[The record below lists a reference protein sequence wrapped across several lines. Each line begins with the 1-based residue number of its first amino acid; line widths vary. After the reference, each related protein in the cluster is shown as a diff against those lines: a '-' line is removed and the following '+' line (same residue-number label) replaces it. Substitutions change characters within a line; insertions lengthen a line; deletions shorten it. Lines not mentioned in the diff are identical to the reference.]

1 MSYNC
6 WVEIN
11 LDHIKH
17 NIRTVKSILTKKT
30 KILVVVKADGYG
42 HGAIEVSRIAVSC
55 GVDYLGVANCQE
67 AIVLRK
73 AKINIPILVLG
84 IIFPQDVPKIIKYN
98 LTPAIYRLKIAQN
111 LSRLAKKHGQNV
123 KIHVKIDSGM
133 GRMGILPEQAVNFL
147 KKLQKLPYI
156 ELEGIYT
163 HLATADEEDSNYTWE
178 QFKKFKIL
186 LKELEKENIYIPLK
200 HISNSAASVKF
211 PVMHLDM
218 VRVGIMTYGLY
229 PSSYCSQ
236 KINLKPAMYFK
247 TKILQ
252 IKNLPKGSGISYGKT
267 YITSKDT
274 KVAILPVGYNNGYSR
289 LLSNKGQV
297 IIKGR
302 KVPLVGRVCM
312 DLCMVDVSKIED
324 LKEEEEVI
332 LFGGSSHNSISV
344 DEIAKICYSIN
355 YEIVCQVGK
364 SVPRVYINSTSK

>member
-1 MSYNC
+1 MNYHC
-6 WVEIN
+6 WVEVN
-11 LDHIKH
+11 LDYIKH
-17 NIRTVKSILTKKT
+17 NISEVKSTLAKKS

-73 AKINIPILVLG
+73 AKINTPILVLG
-84 IIFPQDVPKIIKYN
+84 IIFPQDIPKIIKYN
-98 LTPAIYRLKIAQN
+98 LTPAVYGLKIAQN
-111 LSRLAKKHGQNV
+111 LSHLAKKHGQNV

-133 GRMGILPEQAVNFL
+133 GRMGILLNQAVDFL
-147 KKLQKLPYI
+147 KKLQRLPCL

-163 HLATADEEDSNYTWE
+163 HLATADEEDDTYAWE
-178 QFKKFKIL
+178 QFKKFEGL
-186 LKELEKENIYIPLK
+186 LKELEEENIYIPLK
-200 HISNSAASVKF
+200 HISNSAASIKF
-211 PVMHLDM
+211 PAMHLDM
-218 VRVGIMTYGLY
+218 VRIGIITYGLY

-236 KINLKPAMYFK
+236 KINLKPAMHFK

-252 IKNLPKGSGISYGKT
+252 IKNLPKGSSISYGKT

-274 KVAILPVGYNNGYSR
+274 KLAILPVGYNNGYNR

-297 IIKGR
+297 IIKD
-302 KVPLVGRVCM
+302 KLAPLVGRVCM
-312 DLCMVDVSKIED
+312 DLCMVDISKLKD

-332 LFGGSSHNSISV
+332 LFGGNEHNSISV
-344 DEIAKICYSIN
+344 DEIAKICHSIN

-364 SVPRVYINSTSK
+364 SVPRIYINSI